1 MPIKKGYKKRRGRR
15 NYRRGG
21 KGGRAYRVKKYASLG
36 TGIPDKTK
44 VIMKYA
50 QDINVDVDGTVGA
63 NWLFRCNSIY
73 DPDQSSLL
81 GHQPMCADEWA
92 LFYQFY
98 TVIGAKITCR
108 FMADENGS
116 DTNNQNHMT
125 NVGIT
130 TIHATGD
137 TINSPSEFM
146 ENNRTTYGTICP
158 QKPILGITKKFSAK
172 NFFGYKNVI
181 DESDLGASFNNNPAN
196 EAFWQLKFWPT
207 YANGISRNVS
217 VNVMIQYICVL
228 RERRNVGSS

>member
-1 MPIKKGYKKRRGRR
+1 MPVKRGYKKRGGRRR

-21 KGGRAYRVKKYASLG
+21 KGGRQYRVKKYASLG

-50 QDINVDVDGTVGA
+50 QDLNVSVDGTVGA

-73 DPDQSSLL
+73 DPDQSGA
-81 GHQPMCADEWA
+81 GHQPLTHDQWSN
-92 LFYQFY
+92 FYQFY
-98 TVIGAKITCR
+98 TVVGAKITCR
-108 FMADENGS
+108 FMADENDA

-125 NVGIT
+125 NVGIS
-130 TIHATGD
+130 TIHSTGD
-137 TINSPSEFM
+137 TILSPTEFM
-146 ENNRTTYGTICP
+146 ENNRTTYGTVCP

-181 DESDLGASFNNNPAN
+181 DETDLGAAFGNNPNN

-207 YANGISRNVS
+207 LANGVTRNVS
-217 VNVMIQYICVL
+217 VNVMVQYICVL
-228 RERRNVGSS
+228 RERKNVGSS

>member
-1 MPIKKGYKKRRGRR
+1 MPVKKGYKKRRAGRR

-21 KGGRAYRVKKYASLG
+21 KGGRAYRVKKYAFQG

-50 QDINVDVDGTVGA
+50 QDINVNVDGTVGA
-63 NWLFRCNSIY
+63 NYLFRCNSIY
-73 DPDQSSLL
+73 DPDQSGA
-81 GHQPMCADEWA
+81 GHQPLTHDQWA

-98 TVIGAKITCR
+98 TVVGAKITCR
-108 FMADENGS
+108 FMADENGEE
-116 DTNNQNHMT
+116 TNNQNHMT
-125 NVGIT
+125 NVGIS
-130 TIHATGD
+130 TIHATSD
-137 TINSPSEFM
+137 TILAPTEFM

-158 QKPILGITKKFSAK
+158 QKPILSITKKFSSK

-181 DESDLGASFNNNPAN
+181 DESDIGASFNNNPNN

-207 YANGISRNVS
+207 LANGVARNVS
-217 VNVMIQYICVL
+217 VNVMVQYICIL